1 MDHMMKQD
9 REKPTRKARTTQNIK
24 QRIPDELVLK
34 AERTQDRIDKNF
46 GEFMRK
52 QDRLNIKIVQ
62 ELFPIIRDSTH
73 MSKLLNGTAHVS
85 LGILVA
91 LHDVF
96 DVDLNEFVAGDTA
109 ERPSLTPTQV
119 ETLREIVQMYDTKSS
134 LKLQK

>member
-1 MDHMMKQD
+1 MDHMMKQYG
-9 REKPTRKARTTQNIK
+9 EKSTRKARTTQNIK

-52 QDRLNIKIVQ
+52 QDRLNIEIVQ

-119 ETLREIVQMYDTKSS
+119 ETLREIVQMYDTRSS